1 MGKSAALRGAG
12 SLLVLTAL
20 HSAQSSVSCFSP
32 GVAVN
37 YRWESIGG
45 LLTEPGEV
53 SQAPWAFGGKTD
65 ETRGLRGA

>member
-1 MGKSAALRGAG
+1 MGKPAGLREAG

-20 HSAQSSVSCFSP
+20 QPGAQSSVSCFSP
-32 GVAVN
+32 GAAIN

-53 SQAPWAFGGKTD
+53 GQASWAFGGKQVKHVD
-65 ETRGLRGA
+65 